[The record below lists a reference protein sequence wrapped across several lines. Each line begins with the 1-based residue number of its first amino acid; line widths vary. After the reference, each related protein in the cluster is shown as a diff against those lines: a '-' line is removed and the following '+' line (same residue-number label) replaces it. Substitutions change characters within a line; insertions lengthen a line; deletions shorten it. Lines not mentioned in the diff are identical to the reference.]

1 MEVGVV
7 VDRQGRALY
16 WHLPA
21 GRSQA
26 ALPDSRALWEV
37 LWERRAELGGFAH
50 SHPGS
55 GPPCPSSVDRST
67 FSAIEAALGQRLD
80 WWITSEDVLRLY
92 RYDERAGAHVPRG
105 ILAEAP
111 CWLSEL
117 RQRSRRGEEEE
128 SNG

>member
-7 VDRQGRALY
+7 VDREGRAVY
-16 WHLPA
+16 WHQPA
-21 GRSQA
+21 GRSEA

-37 LWERRAELGGFAH
+37 LWERRADLGGFAH
-50 SHPGS
+50 SHPGR

-92 RYDERAGAHVPRG
+92 RYDEQASAHLPVEALAGAPS
-105 ILAEAP
+105 
-111 CWLSEL
+111 WLGEL
-117 RQRSRRGEEEE
+117 RERSLKGEE